1 MKHPAPDKKLSDL
14 EPHLSALFQSLIDE
28 MRVKYGE
35 YGLARIYIDHPNLEK
50 AIIVTPRE
58 VKDLNVQD
66 ILDYIDDVVN
76 SAGEIPAD
84 EVLDINI
91 AVIKNIVGGA
101 RKYIYCTDDFVKKR
115 SIIRIKN
122 KDNACLPRAI
132 VVALAH
138 LNMKNNDGDN
148 YYTKRYDT
156 VRDSRK
162 GLQGKLAHQL
172 RTSVGIGNRVGT
184 LDDIKAYEDYLK
196 VSINVISLS
205 CNKKILKVQTNMMTR
220 YI

>member
-1 MKHPAPDKKLSDL
+1 MKHPVPDKNLSDL

-84 EVLDINI
+84 EALDINI

-138 LNMKNNDGDN
+138 LNMKKNDGDN

-156 VRDSRK
+156 VRDGRK
-162 GLQGKLAHQL
+162 GLQGKLAHQF
-172 RTSVGIGNRVGT
+172 VAI
-184 LDDIKAYEDYLK
+184 
-196 VSINVISLS
+196 
-205 CNKKILKVQTNMMTR
+205 
-220 YI
+220 